1 LLTEKSLNYF
11 SMSDFK
17 TFIREKISYLVS
29 HFKRKAILLR
39 FDGSPLG
46 EIDLSFDTLS
56 DEYMEFEDQPTEEI
70 SQ

>member
-1 LLTEKSLNYF
+1 MFLFTPELLNNF
-11 SMSDFK
+11 SMSNFK
-17 TFIREKISYLVS
+17 TFIREKISYLIS

-56 DEYMEFEDQPTEEI
+56 D
-70 SQ
+70 